1 MICDHTTVNW
11 PLEHKTKIPLNIQ
24 MTARIKVQLWFQI
37 WVLMKGWRLAKI
49 GYTALH
55 SDAFFRSQR
64 DINRHH
70 CWLHFWKIQIN
81 SENFI
86 FLHFWGRLGEIFQKW
101 PYFWVFERIFFLKFW
116 LKNYFFQAK
125 TGFCNFYTNIY
136 EYLDPDLKNL
146 ISGLSESVRKCAKS
160 WKL

>member
-1 MICDHTTVNW
+1 MR
-11 PLEHKTKIPLNIQ
+11 KLN
-24 MTARIKVQLWFQI
+24 FN
-37 WVLMKGWRLAKI
+37 VLLGTIDISCQHIFLLFW
-49 GYTALH
+49 THPLH

-101 PYFWVFERIFFLKFW
+101 PYFWVFERFFFLKFW

-146 ISGLSESVRKCAKS
+146 ISGLSESVKKCAKS

>member
-1 MICDHTTVNW
+1 MFKSVLCTTSVSEKCLQQNSCW
-11 PLEHKTKIPLNIQ
+11 SSK
-24 MTARIKVQLWFQI
+24 
-37 WVLMKGWRLAKI
+37 
-49 GYTALH
+49 YH

-136 EYLDPDLKNL
+136 EYLDPDLKKL
-146 ISGLSESVRKCAKS
+146 ISGLSESVKKCAKS